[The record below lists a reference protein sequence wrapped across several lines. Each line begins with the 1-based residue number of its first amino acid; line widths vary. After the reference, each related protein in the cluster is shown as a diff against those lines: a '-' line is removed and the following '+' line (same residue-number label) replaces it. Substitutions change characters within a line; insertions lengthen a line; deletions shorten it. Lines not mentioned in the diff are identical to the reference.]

1 VASVTPLETQELSQ
15 SKTEEPI
22 DLLRKPRKKNDLLLR
37 LISAVVLMPIVLGLV
52 VVGEIKPFGMLGFIG
67 LLILCVFFI
76 SFEWA
81 RMTRPHAYFF
91 IGFALMIVQF
101 AGIVL
106 AHYSYFFWAFFVII
120 LGAFILFLRFQSA
133 EHAGSNAA
141 LGALYIGIPAVS
153 IVWLREGENGLF
165 WVIFAFC
172 MAWATDSA
180 AYGMG
185 RWLKGP
191 KLWPQA
197 SPNKTWAGLIGG
209 LAAGLASAII
219 LGTYSGLSLKPSD
232 WAGIGLLISFCTLAG
247 DMWESAIKRRFGVK
261 DAGHLI
267 PGHGGLLD
275 RVDGLMFAIVGVSIV
290 RLCFENAGATL
301 GSGLL

>member
-1 VASVTPLETQELSQ
+1 VACVSPIENH
-15 SKTEEPI
+15 KNTESDTDNTI
-22 DLLRKPRKKNDLLLR
+22 DPLRKPRDKNDLILR
-37 LISAVVLMPIVLGLV
+37 LISALILIPIVLTLV
-52 VVGEIKPFGMLGFIG
+52 VVGEIKPHGMMGFVG
-67 LLILCVFFI
+67 LLIVCVGFI

-81 RMTRPHAYFF
+81 RMTRPHLYFA
-91 IGFALMIVQF
+91 IGFSIMIVQF
-101 AGIVL
+101 VAIVL
-106 AHYSYFFWAFFVII
+106 AHYNLFIWAFLTVLI
-120 LGAFILFLRFQSA
+120 GAFLLFLRFQSRD
-133 EHAGSNAA
+133 HAGSNSA
-141 LGALYIGIPAVS
+141 LGAIYIGIPAVS
-153 IVWLREGENGLF
+153 IVWLREGEAGLF

-172 MAWATDSA
+172 MAWVTDSA
-180 AYGMG
+180 AYGFG

-209 LAAGLASAII
+209 LLAGMLSALI
-219 LGTYSGLSLKPSD
+219 LGSFSNLRLNPSD

-275 RVDGLMFAIVGVSIV
+275 RVDGLMFAILGVAIV
-290 RLCFENAGATL
+290 RLCLEH
-301 GSGLL
+301 SGLAFSGIA